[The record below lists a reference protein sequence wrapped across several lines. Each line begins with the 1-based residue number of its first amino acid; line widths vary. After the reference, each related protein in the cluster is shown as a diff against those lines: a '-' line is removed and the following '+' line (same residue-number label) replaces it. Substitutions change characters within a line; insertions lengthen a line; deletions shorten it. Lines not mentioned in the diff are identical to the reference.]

1 MEESSRK
8 RQDSFHFRSQMYYK
22 NERDR
27 LILPHEVR
35 SIIYAYAFAG
45 KGEHSL
51 KLFKIL
57 PTVCRFVYVEI
68 TTFINRDH
76 FQLYFRRPLP
86 LHTCH
91 KRLDMTRSP
100 VLKRQLNL
108 RRLRC
113 VILDLDRR
121 SNVEPKHP
129 LLVLPK
135 LRQRLYE
142 FGCVPQATYDPV
154 DLKIWCDRH
163 ISKPDG
169 RKPTEWA
176 DALTQLLDNYEVR
189 KLVIRIG

>member
-1 MEESSRK
+1 M
-8 RQDSFHFRSQMYYK
+8 
-22 NERDR
+22 
-27 LILPHEVR
+27 
-35 SIIYAYAFAG
+35 IYAYAFAG

-57 PTVCRFVYVEI
+57 PTVCRFVYVGI
-68 TTFINRDH
+68 TTCINKDH
-76 FQLYFRRPLP
+76 FQLYFRHPLT
-86 LHTCH
+86 LHPYL

-100 VLKRQLNL
+100 VLKTQLNL

-121 SNVEPKHP
+121 SNVQPEHP

-169 RKPTEWA
+169 REPAELA